1 MKYGFDTFE
10 LVPILFLRKRSFFSK
25 LIHDLK
31 GGIWRLGVSPNRSA
45 KVAQMK
51 RKDKA
56 VNVNWSIHG

>member
-1 MKYGFDTFE
+1 M
-10 LVPILFLRKRSFFSK
+10 PILFFLQKCSFGLR

-31 GGIWRLGVSPNRSA
+31 GGIRHLGVSPKRSA
-45 KVAQMK
+45 NVAQMK